1 MCIFISVCVEML
13 GGQSVVMTGTAVEE
27 IIGFPALNFAVNK
40 HHAMSGQGYV
50 KIRQE

>member
-1 MCIFISVCVEML
+1 MCLYISVCVEML

-40 HHAMSGQGYV
+40 QHPMSGQGHF
-50 KIRQE
+50 KRRQE